1 MEELQI
7 KRHSLAHVLAKA
19 VQNIFGK
26 DKVLLTIGPAI
37 DNGLYYDFDIEEQ
50 ITESMLPK
58 IQKEMAQ
65 IIKKG
70 EKFERKEVSR
80 EDALKLFANN
90 PYKVELINELPEDA
104 VISTYTL
111 GEDFVDLCS
120 GPHVEHT
127 GKLQSMGFKV
137 EKVNGAYWR
146 GNEKNKMLQRVY
158 VYAFNT
164 KEELA
169 DYITK
174 IEEAKK
180 RDHRKLGKDLG
191 LFFISDYAKGMPF
204 FLPKGTVL
212 KNQLIDFWREKHRKA
227 GYVEIETPMAMNRQL
242 WETSG
247 HWHYYKD
254 NMYTFTVEEEDFA
267 IKPMNCPG
275 GMLFY
280 KENLHSYKEFPLRV
294 AELGKVHRHEASGTL
309 HGLFRVRVFTQDD
322 AHIFMLP
329 SQIES
334 EIKNVIN
341 LVDELYSVFKF
352 EYRVE
357 LSTMPES
364 HIGEEKDW
372 RYAETALEN
381 ALKSL
386 GKEYKINAGDG
397 AFYGPKID
405 IKISDALGREWQ
417 CGTIQLDMQLPKKFE
432 LEYTNENGQKEEPV
446 MIHRALYGSLERMIG
461 VLTEHFAGAF
471 PVWLSPVQVKV
482 ISLTDRNES
491 YAKEV
496 FDSLIADG
504 IRAELDVR
512 SEKVGY
518 KIREAL
524 MQKIPYLIIVGD
536 EEENNKTISLRGRN
550 NLNETGLNLKDFV
563 KKIKKQIET
572 RELN

>member
-1 MEELQI
+1 MLF
-7 KRHSLAHVLAKA
+7 RS
-19 VQNIFGK
+19 
-26 DKVLLTIGPAI
+26 

-65 IIKKG
+65 IMKKG
-70 EKFERKEVSR
+70 EKFERREVSR
-80 EDALKLFANN
+80 ADALKLFANN
-90 PYKVELINELPEDA
+90 PYKVELINELPKDA
-104 VISTYTL
+104 VISTYSL

-169 DYITK
+169 EYITK

-180 RDHRKLGKDLG
+180 RDHRKLGKELG

-275 GMLFY
+275 GILFY

-334 EIKNVIN
+334 EIKNVLN
-341 LVDELYSVFKF
+341 LVDELYSVFNF

-364 HIGEEKDW
+364 HIGDEKDW
-372 RYAETALEN
+372 RFAETALEN

-432 LEYTNENGQKEEPV
+432 LEYTDENGQKEEPV

-482 ISLTDRNES
+482 ISLTDRNQA

-496 FDSLIADG
+496 FDSLMAEG

-536 EEENNKTISLRGRN
+536 EEEANKTISLRGRN
-550 NLNETGLNLKDFV
+550 NLNETGVNLAEFV
-563 KKIKKQIET
+563 KKIKTQIET

>member
-70 EKFERKEVSR
+70 EKFERREVSR

-90 PYKVELINELPEDA
+90 PYKVELINELPKDA
-104 VISTYTL
+104 VISTYSL

-120 GPHVEHT
+120 GPHVEHA

-169 DYITK
+169 EYITK

-180 RDHRKLGKDLG
+180 RDHRKLGKELG

-334 EIKNVIN
+334 EIKNVLN

-372 RYAETALEN
+372 RFAENALEN

-432 LEYTNENGQKEEPV
+432 LEYTDENGQKEEPV

-482 ISLTDRNES
+482 ISLTDRNQS
-491 YAKEV
+491 YASEV
-496 FDSLIADG
+496 FDSLMAEG

-536 EEENNKTISLRGRN
+536 EEEANKTISLRGRN
-550 NLNETGLNLKDFV
+550 NLNETGVNLAEFV
-563 KKIKKQIET
+563 KKIKTQIET